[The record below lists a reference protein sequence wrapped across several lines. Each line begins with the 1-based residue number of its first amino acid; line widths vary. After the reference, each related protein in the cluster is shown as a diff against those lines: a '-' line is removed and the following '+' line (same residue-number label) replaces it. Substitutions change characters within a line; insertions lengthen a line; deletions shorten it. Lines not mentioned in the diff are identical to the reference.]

1 MEHMKIPSTWTWVW
15 KRVSKLRLES
25 WDASSHNISTVNE
38 STNPQLSQK
47 DQNFTDLTLLCNFTQ
62 LFNAANFL
70 YIVVLQIFA
79 TSQ

>member
-15 KRVSKLRLES
+15 KRVWKLRLES

-47 DQNFTDLTLLCNFTQ
+47 DQNFTIGT
-62 LFNAANFL
+62 
-70 YIVVLQIFA
+70 
-79 TSQ
+79 